1 MRGFLAVAL
10 VLLLYNPA
18 QSQLLAG
25 PMLGQ
30 VELRTAK
37 IWIEVAPGVKK
48 VQLRY
53 AAEHQPAKT
62 IISNYAGPL
71 GRSFNPITFSL
82 DGLQPNAT
90 YEYAVYIDGK
100 NGHRG
105 GKFATKELWQWRR
118 AAPDFSFIT
127 GSCAYFNEPRF
138 DRPGRPYGGD
148 SSIFETMAREQ
159 SAFMLWLGDNWY
171 TREVDYSDRWG
182 LWYRAQHD
190 RKSPVL
196 QNLLKAMPHYATWDD
211 HDFGPND
218 IGGHYLLKDESKK
231 VFDAYW
237 ANPSSG
243 QGGEGI
249 YTSFSYS
256 DADFFLCDD
265 RWWRS
270 ADETKD
276 SIAGKP
282 NGDKRMLG
290 AKQLEWLKNALLHS
304 TATFKMVVVGSQVL
318 NPRSAKDK
326 LKAFPA
332 EYAELMDFLN
342 FNKINGVVFMSGDR
356 HHSEV
361 IKVDRPG
368 TYPLYDITV
377 SSLTAGTVGFTGPE
391 KDSPYRLVG
400 IDKNNYGRISVAGAK
415 GARSL
420 SVSFLGTK
428 GEKLGEWSVNEA
440 ALQTP
445 VKNQDH

>member
-1 MRGFLAVAL
+1 MRRWLVIYIFLL
-10 VLLLYNPA
+10 VSFCSNA
-18 QSQLLAG
+18 QLLAG

-37 IWIEVAPGVKK
+37 VWMEVAPGVKK
-48 VQLRY
+48 VQLQY
-53 AAEHQPAKT
+53 TALHQPAKGKVV
-62 IISNYAGPL
+62 NYAGPL
-71 GRSFNPITFSL
+71 GKSFNPVTLSLEGLEPHTTYDYSIIL
-82 DGLQPNAT
+82 DGKKLP
-90 YEYAVYIDGK
+90 
-100 NGHRG
+100 RG
-105 GKFATKELWQWRR
+105 GRFTTKELWQWRKP
-118 AAPDFSFIT
+118 APDFSFLT
-127 GSCAYFNEPRF
+127 GSCAYFNEPKY
-138 DRPGRPYGGD
+138 DRPGKPYGGD
-148 SSIFETMAREQ
+148 SSIFETMAGEK

-190 RKSPVL
+190 RSSPVL
-196 QNLLKAMPHYATWDD
+196 QNLLRAMPHYATWDD
-211 HDFGPND
+211 HDYGPND
-218 IGGHYLLKDESKK
+218 IGGHYIFKDESKK

-243 QGGEGI
+243 EGGEGI

-276 SIAGKP
+276 SVGGKP
-282 NGDKRMLG
+282 NEDKHMLG
-290 AKQLEWLKNALLHS
+290 TKQLQWLKNALLHS

-326 LKAFPA
+326 LKSFPV
-332 EYAELMDFLN
+332 EYTELMEFLS
-342 FNKINGVVFMSGDR
+342 FNKINGVLFLSGDR

-368 TYPLYDITV
+368 SYPLYDITV

-391 KDSPYRLVG
+391 KDSPYRLLG
-400 IDKNNYGRISVAGAK
+400 IDKNNFGRISVSGGK
-415 GARSL
+415 GARTL
-420 SVSFLGTK
+420 SVAFLGTK
-428 GEKLGEWSVNEA
+428 GEKLGEWSVSEG

-445 VKNQDH
+445 AKN